1 MNQFCV
7 EKLYEVP
14 IMNER
19 IENAMKNARASL
31 EIDGLS
37 LTEAQIQ
44 LVRDRL
50 KGKITEEEFLKK
62 AYDMATNKDKK

>member
-1 MNQFCV
+1 
-7 EKLYEVP
+7 
-14 IMNER
+14 MNER

-31 EIDGLS
+31 EIDGLY

>member
-1 MNQFCV
+1 
-7 EKLYEVP
+7 
-14 IMNER
+14 MNER

-50 KGKITEEEFLKK
+50 MGKITEEEFF
-62 AYDMATNKDKK
+62 

>member
-1 MNQFCV
+1 
-7 EKLYEVP
+7 
-14 IMNER
+14 MNEK

-31 EIDGLS
+31 EINGLS

-62 AYDMATNKDKK
+62 ANDMATNKDKK

>member
-1 MNQFCV
+1 
-7 EKLYEVP
+7 
-14 IMNER
+14 MNEK

-31 EIDGLS
+31 EIDGLY

-50 KGKITEEEFLKK
+50 MGKITEEEFLKK
-62 AYDMATNKDKK
+62 GYDMATNKDKK

>member
-1 MNQFCV
+1 
-7 EKLYEVP
+7 
-14 IMNER
+14 MNEK
-19 IENAMKNARASL
+19 IENAMKNAQASL